1 MMRSS
6 SSSLEVRLVLG
17 EGGSISV
24 TDKDFQILKRRGS
37 YTQSD
42 DRRVLKMYRSK
53 SSFPLLENT

>member
-37 YTQSD
+37 YIQSD

-53 SSFPLLENT
+53 SSFPL

>member
-1 MMRSS
+1 MMRS

-24 TDKDFQILKRRGS
+24 TDKDFQILKRRGGS

-42 DRRVLKMYRSK
+42 DRRTVKMYRSK
-53 SSFPLLENT
+53 SSFPPLENT